1 METGRAFGFRQ
12 ADFHIGQGVCIVA
25 GNLDDMTF
33 RQMEMIQNAGIIYFT
48 QIGKIFDVPFDIF
61 DAVLNL
67 FQFLIGFL
75 PFFFQGRQKTGNSPF
90 FDDLADIGQMQA

>member
-1 METGRAFGFRQ
+1 METGRTFGFSQ
-12 ADFHIGQGVCIVA
+12 TDFHIGQGVCIVA
-25 GNLDDMTF
+25 GYLDDMAF

-61 DAVLNL
+61 DAALNL

-75 PFFFQGRQKTGNSPF
+75 PFCFQSRQKAGNGSF
-90 FDDLADIGQMQA
+90 FDDLSDIGQIQP